1 MMLKAEMVIQQDNTI
16 SVVIPTLGG
25 ESLANTIEQVN
36 CGTLVPP
43 EILVCIPEEDAYK
56 VENFLYPNVRI
67 IKTKCRGQVAQR
79 AIGLQTA
86 SSTMVLQLD
95 DDIFLPE
102 ETLELLF
109 LALRDAGPGNVV
121 APVYYLKSINRPS
134 HEFCKGLGGF
144 LDNLVTSTVC
154 GAKWGPGRMGTVT
167 SIGTSYGVDDRYC
180 SSKAPFATEWL
191 PGGCLLSFKEDLV
204 TDTFFP
210 FTGKA
215 FCEDLIHS
223 YLRVKKGIR
232 HYVIPSA
239 KCLIEFAFPE
249 STNTSVLAQRKA
261 QRYYVSLID
270 GSFVRLYFYEKL
282 VSLKR
287 VFRSLLG

>member
-1 MMLKAEMVIQQDNTI
+1 MTKTQSVGHRDNAL

-25 ESLANTIEQVN
+25 ESLANTIEQMN
-36 CGTLVPP
+36 RGTLVPS
-43 EILVCIPEEDAYK
+43 EVLICIPEEDARK
-56 VENFLYPNVRI
+56 VGSLMYPNVRI

-86 SSTMVLQLD
+86 TSTMVLQMD

-134 HEFCKGLGGF
+134 HEFYTGLRG
-144 LDNLVTSTVC
+144 LSDNLVTSTVC
-154 GAKWGPGRMGTVT
+154 GAKWGAGRMGTVT

-180 SSKAPFATEWL
+180 NSKVSFATEWL

-204 TDTFFP
+204 TDNFFP

-223 YLRVKKGIR
+223 YLRVKKGIQ

-239 KCLIEFAFPE
+239 RCLIEFAFPE
-249 STNTSVLAQRKA
+249 SKNTSVLAQRKA